1 LKTEQ
6 HLEGAFGK
14 AAPVHFVWQTE
25 HPYVAAREKQL
36 VRRAFL
42 PLRGRVLD
50 LGCAE
55 GATLLHLGFAERGF
69 AEGRGASESEGAV
82 GVDIFEDKLEF
93 ARTRLPKCSFVR
105 ASGYELPF
113 ENESFDHVL
122 VRDVIHHMDEP
133 ERAVAEMHRILRP
146 GGRVDVLEP
155 CGRNPLIAMH
165 ALMNKAERGELRSTP
180 AYLERLLAARFVLTE
195 TSRHQALPIHRIV
208 FHPQMGS
215 PKLSEVRAVAKAVD
229 AFEKALDLL
238 LPRAARAYIHVR
250 AEKRS

>member
-1 LKTEQ
+1 MKTEQ

-14 AAPVHFVWQTE
+14 AAPVHYVWQTE
-25 HPYVAAREKQL
+25 HPFVAAREKEL

-55 GATLLHLGFAERGF
+55 GATLLHLGFAEPG
-69 AEGRGASESEGAV
+69 GAPESEGAV

-93 ARTRLPKCSFVR
+93 ARTRLPRCTFVC

-113 ENESFDHVL
+113 EAESFDHVL

-133 ERAVAEMHRILRP
+133 ERAVDEMFRILRP

-155 CGRNPLIAMH
+155 CGRNPLIALH

-180 AYLERLLAARFVLTE
+180 AYLEGLLGRRFTLTE

-208 FHPQMGS
+208 FHPEMGS
-215 PKLSEVRAVAKAVD
+215 PALHENKVVSRAVTAI
-229 AFEKALDLL
+229 EKTLDVL
-238 LPRAARAYIHVR
+238 LPRATWAYVHVR
-250 AEKRS
+250 AVKA